1 MNNGTVMLFNAI
13 VLLVLGLI
21 SYFNSDVK
29 SGTALIAPAVGLV
42 LLFLSFPVKKEN
54 RTAAHIGVVL
64 TFLVAAAL
72 IAPVIRSGSPYA
84 LAMCI
89 MSFVCF
95 FYYIMSFVKRKKERE
110 AAGS

>member
-1 MNNGTVMLFNAI
+1 MNNATVMLFNAI
-13 VLLVLGLI
+13 VLIVLGFI

-29 SGTALIAPAVGLV
+29 SGTALIAPAIGIV
-42 LLFLSFPVKKEN
+42 LLFLSFPVKKDS
-54 RTAAHIGVVL
+54 RVAAHIGVVL

-72 IAPVIRSGSPYA
+72 VVPVARTGSPYA

-95 FYYIMSFVKRKKERE
+95 FYYISSFVKRKRERE
-110 AAGS
+110 SGE

>member
-1 MNNGTVMLFNAI
+1 MNNASVMLFNAI

-42 LLFLSFPVKKEN
+42 LLFLSFPVKKDN
-54 RTAAHIGVVL
+54 HIAAHVGVVL
-64 TFLVAAAL
+64 TFLVAVAL
-72 IAPVIRSGSPYA
+72 IVPIARSGSPYA

-95 FYYIMSFVKRKKERE
+95 FYYVTNFVKRKKERE
-110 AAGS
+110 VQQ